1 MRIAVAGSIATDILM
16 TFPGRF
22 KDQFLEEQMH
32 KVSLSFLVDELVVHR
47 GGVAANICYGMAQLG
62 HPSLLVGSV
71 GADFAEYGAAL
82 TTAGV
87 DVSHV
92 RVCENVHTARF
103 TCTTDLDANQIASF
117 YTGAMAQ
124 ARELDLGAIHA
135 ASGGIDLV
143 LIGADDPDGMLKH
156 TELAKQHGIAV
167 AADPSQQM
175 ARMDGADIR
184 RLIDGAAYL
193 FSNEYE
199 AGLMVQKTGW
209 SHGEILERVGVRVT
223 THGGDGVVIENAE
236 RHPGQGPGRP
246 GAGSGRPDRRRR
258 RLPGRLPDRPRGRP
272 RPRGVRP
279 PRLHAGDH
287 GPGDGRHPGVHARP
301 PHLPGPP
308 DRHLRLPRRRNRR
321 RSAHD
326 DVSRASPPVW
336 ASRANR
342 SGQPQCSTMRPSTTR
357 ASSKMAMSIGAL
369 LGGPKNPPV
378 AVPRARPRAQTRS
391 PTTTES
397 SSV

>member
-22 KDQFLEEQMH
+22 KDQFLAEQLH

-47 GGVAANICYGMAQLG
+47 GGVGANICYGMAQLG
-62 HPSLLVGSV
+62 QPSLLVGSV

-82 TTAGV
+82 TAAGV

-117 YTGAMAQ
+117 YTGAMAE

-135 ASGGIDLV
+135 ATGGIDLV

-156 TELAKQHGIAV
+156 TELARQHGIAV
-167 AADPSQQM
+167 AADPSQQL
-175 ARMDGADIR
+175 ARMEGADIR

-209 SHGEILERVGVRVT
+209 SHGEILERVGVRIT
-223 THGGDGVVIENAE
+223 THGGDGVVIE
-236 RHPGQGPGRP
+236 
-246 GAGSGRPDRRRR
+246 D
-258 RLPGRLPDRPRGRP
+258 
-272 RPRGVRP
+272 
-279 PRLHAGDH
+279 
-287 GPGDGRHPGVHARP
+287 
-301 PHLPGPP
+301 
-308 DRHLRLPRRRNRR
+308 
-321 RSAHD
+321 
-326 DVSRASPPVW
+326 
-336 ASRANR
+336 
-342 SGQPQCSTMRPSTTR
+342 
-357 ASSKMAMSIGAL
+357 
-369 LGGPKNPPV
+369 KNGILAKVP
-378 AVPRARPRAQTRS
+378 AVPAPGLVDPTGGGDAFRAGYLTGIASGLDHEPAAHLGCTLATTVLETVGTQEYTLDH
-391 PTTTES
+391 PTFLDRLTTAYGATAGATAATAIKKS
-397 SSV
+397 

>member
-62 HPSLLVGSV
+62 HPSVLVGSV

-82 TTAGV
+82 TEAGV

-117 YTGAMAQ
+117 YTGAMAE
-124 ARELDLGAIHA
+124 ARELDLGEIHA
-135 ASGGIDLV
+135 KTGGIDLV
-143 LIGADDPDGMLKH
+143 LVGADDPEGMLKH
-156 TELAKQHGIAV
+156 TKLAKQHGIAV

-184 RLIDGAAYL
+184 TLIDGAAYL

-209 SHGEILERVGVRVT
+209 SHEEILSRVGVRIT
-223 THGGDGVVIENAE
+223 THGGDGVVIENADGILAKVAAVPA
-236 RHPGQGPGRP
+236 PGLVDPTGGGDAFRAGYLTGRA
-246 GAGSGRPDRRRR
+246 AGLDHEAAAHLGCTLATTVLETVGTQEYSLDQAAFLDR
-258 RLPGRLPDRPRGRP
+258 L
-272 RPRGVRP
+272 
-279 PRLHAGDH
+279 
-287 GPGDGRHPGVHARP
+287 
-301 PHLPGPP
+301 
-308 DRHLRLPRRRNRR
+308 
-321 RSAHD
+321 
-326 DVSRASPPVW
+326 
-336 ASRANR
+336 
-342 SGQPQCSTMRPSTTR
+342 STTYGTT
-357 ASSKMAMSIGAL
+357 AAGAV
-369 LGGPKNPPV
+369 GGAIKP
-378 AVPRARPRAQTRS
+378 S
-391 PTTTES
+391 
-397 SSV
+397 

>member
-47 GGVAANICYGMAQLG
+47 GGVGANICYGMAQLG
-62 HPSLLVGSV
+62 QPSLLVGSV
-71 GADFAEYGAAL
+71 GTDFAEYGGAL
-82 TTAGV
+82 MAAGV
-87 DVSHV
+87 DISHV

-103 TCTTDLDANQIASF
+103 TCTTDQEANQIASF

-135 ASGGIDLV
+135 AAGGIDLV

-209 SHGEILERVGVRVT
+209 SHEEILQRVGVRIT
-223 THGGDGVVIENAE
+223 THGGDGVVIENADGILAKVAAVPAPGLVDPTGGGDAFRAGYLTGRAAGHDHE
-236 RHPGQGPGRP
+236 ASAHLGCTLATTVLETVGTQEYTLDHPTFLGRLSS
-246 GAGSGRPDRRRR
+246 AYGSG
-258 RLPGRLPDRPRGRP
+258 
-272 RPRGVRP
+272 
-279 PRLHAGDH
+279 A
-287 GPGDGRHPGVHARP
+287 A
-301 PHLPGPP
+301 
-308 DRHLRLPRRRNRR
+308 
-321 RSAHD
+321 AI
-326 DVSRASPPVW
+326 A
-336 ASRANR
+336 AA
-342 SGQPQCSTMRPSTTR
+342 
-357 ASSKMAMSIGAL
+357 AL
-369 LGGPKNPPV
+369 KLG
-378 AVPRARPRAQTRS
+378 
-391 PTTTES
+391 
-397 SSV
+397 